1 VKGLI
6 RSPAVQ
12 AALAWL
18 IAGYVEWVTTTLR
31 WRWENVEAAE
41 AALASPE
48 GAIALFWHGRIAQA
62 MTCRPFLGARPR
74 RVLISL
80 SRDGAFIAKA
90 AERLGVPTIRGSTG
104 REGEALA
111 KGGAGAFRAAVGSIG
126 QGAVML
132 VTPDGPRGPAETIPE
147 GPVQLARAARCA
159 VFGLGLAARPAIALK
174 SWDAARIPL
183 PFARAALVIAGPLR
197 APVRLPPEGLGPLQ
211 AQWEAAMR
219 AATARAEALL
229 AQADGAAYRRARAL
243 GRGRIRPAPAGPA

>member
-1 VKGLI
+1 MKGLI
-6 RSPAVQ
+6 RSPVVQ
-12 AALAWL
+12 SILAWL
-18 IAGYVEWVTTTLR
+18 IFAYIELVTATLR
-31 WRWENVEAAE
+31 WRSENFEAATD
-41 AALASPE
+41 ALAAPD

-111 KGGAGAFRAAVGSIG
+111 KGGAAAFRAAVKAIGEGS
-126 QGAVML
+126 VML

-159 VFGLGLAARPAIALK
+159 VFGLGLAASPAIALK
-174 SWDAARIPL
+174 SWDKARLPL

-197 APVRLPPEGLGPLQ
+197 APVRLPPGGLAELQ

-219 AATARAEALL
+219 AAQARAEAIL
-229 AQADGAAYRRARAL
+229 ARHGGAA
-243 GRGRIRPAPAGPA
+243 

>member
-18 IAGYVEWVTTTLR
+18 IAAYVDWVTATLR
-31 WRWENVEAAE
+31 WRLANFEVAQ

-48 GAIALFWHGRIAQA
+48 GVVVLFWHGRIAQA
-62 MTCRPFLGARPR
+62 MSCRPFLGARPR

-104 REGEALA
+104 REGAALG
-111 KGGAGAFRAAVGSIG
+111 KGGAGAFRAAIKTIG
-126 QGAVML
+126 AGAVML

-174 SWDAARIPL
+174 SWDKARIPL
-183 PFARAALVIAGPLR
+183 PFARAVLVIAGPLR
-197 APVRLPPEGLGPLQ
+197 APVRLPPEGLAALQ
-211 AQWEAAMR
+211 AEWAAAMR
-219 AATARAEALL
+219 AASLEAEALL
-229 AQADGAAYRRARAL
+229 AEGGGAPW
-243 GRGRIRPAPAGPA
+243 RPAKAR